1 MERWQG
7 SPPAAH
13 RSFCLRNV
21 HGVSCQPDSK
31 KLHFT
36 CSGKRRTHRER
47 KSGRLRIKVLG
58 ASGSEVPGHNC
69 PAFLVDGTFLLDA
82 GTIGLSLNIRE
93 ETSIRQI
100 LLTHAH
106 FDHIKGIPFLLDNLV
121 IRETGNTVTVMSG
134 KDVIDDLKKNIFNDR
149 IWPDFTR
156 IPSSERPVL
165 QYRPLSP
172 SRPVD
177 LNGYKVFL
185 QKVHHTVPAYGYV
198 IEKGDGK
205 AFAYT
210 GDTGPTDLFW
220 REMSDHDVK
229 CLIVEVSFPNRL
241 EDLSLKSGHLTA
253 ALLEKEIAKMS
264 PCPPRIF
271 VMHVKPQYLGEIE
284 KEVRALRHDGVELM
298 KEGEII
304 TI

>member
-1 MERWQG
+1 
-7 SPPAAH
+7 
-13 RSFCLRNV
+13 
-21 HGVSCQPDSK
+21 
-31 KLHFT
+31 
-36 CSGKRRTHRER
+36 
-47 KSGRLRIKVLG
+47 LRIKVLG

-82 GTIGLSLNIRE
+82 GTIGLALNMRE
-93 ETSIRQI
+93 EDNLRQI

-121 IRETGNTVTVMSG
+121 IRNTGNTITVMSG
-134 KDVIDDLKKNIFNDR
+134 KEVIDDLKKNIFNGR
-149 IWPDFTR
+149 IWPDFSK
-156 IPSSERPVL
+156 IPTPEKPVMK
-165 QYRPLSP
+165 YRAISP
-172 SRPVD
+172 SHPVD
-177 LNGYKVFL
+177 LNGYRVFL
-185 QKVHHTVPAYGYV
+185 QKVSHTVPAYGYI

-220 REMSDHDVK
+220 RKMSDHDVQ

-241 EDLSLKSGHLTA
+241 EELSLKSGHLTA

-264 PCPPRIF
+264 PCPSRIF
-271 VMHVKPQYLGEIE
+271 VMHVKPQYLGEIAQ
-284 KEVRALRHDGVELM
+284 EVHALQRNGIELL

-304 TI
+304 SI